1 MSVRKAKRQTR
12 HGLSRMNTRIG
23 ISNEEIAINTIRC
36 ASKKGMSISE
46 FEEGALKDYLRTK
59 DHGKRIKV
67 YKGTIYIFNK
77 TSDRVITLYP
87 IPEEFM
93 EEYNKYGKQ

>member
-1 MSVRKAKRQTR
+1 MSIRKAKRQTR

-46 FEEGALKDYLRTK
+46 FEEGALKD
-59 DHGKRIKV
+59 
-67 YKGTIYIFNK
+67 
-77 TSDRVITLYP
+77 
-87 IPEEFM
+87 
-93 EEYNKYGKQ
+93 